1 MKNIFK
7 KHSTTFV
14 VTLLAAGSIFA
25 VIAYNGSQMPPR
37 DESASSAQKTAP
49 ETQETPAKVEKVLT
63 KVSVQETQAGTYQ
76 AKIVG
81 FGEATSRYEL
91 DYTSEI
97 SGRVEWLSDLFQVG
111 TQVSKGDLL
120 ARIDDSTY
128 QQLVAEAESDLATA
142 ELELFEE
149 QREGEQARSEW
160 NRSGLTGEPDSPL
173 VFREPQLASAQASVE
188 NARKSL
194 VSAKKDLAYTE
205 IRAPFDGVITERT
218 LQLGAHVSEGGSIAM
233 LYSTD
238 LIEIEVP
245 LSNQQWA
252 NLPAEAVDES
262 WGATVYDSNSGKEW
276 SAVIKREHQYVDKT
290 TRQRSLV
297 LVVEKP
303 LASENKLFPGTFVKA
318 SIDGKQSDNIWQLPA
333 SALSQQGEIWI
344 VDAQG
349 LLNKYAATVLFER
362 DDFIYVNP
370 VVDGETVQVIMR
382 PLSNFQVGMRVSP
395 QVMPSQASDAKET
408 TKEAL

>member
-1 MKNIFK
+1 MKSTLK
-7 KHSTTFV
+7 KHAPTLV
-14 VTLLAAGSIFA
+14 VTLLAASSIFA
-25 VIAYNGSQMPPR
+25 VIAYNGSQIPRR
-37 DESASSAQKTAP
+37 DEPAAPTQQAVPEAQAATK
-49 ETQETPAKVEKVLT
+49 QVDKVLM
-63 KVSVQETQAGTYQ
+63 KVTVQETQVGTYQ

-97 SGRVEWLSDLFQVG
+97 SGRVEWLSDSFQVG

-120 ARIDDSTY
+120 ARIDDTTY

-160 NRSGLTGEPDSPL
+160 NRSGLTGKPDSPL

-188 NARKSL
+188 NARQSL
-194 VSAKKDLAYTE
+194 VSARKDLSYTE

-218 LQLGAHVSEGGSIAM
+218 VQLGAHVSEGGSIAM

-252 NLPAEAVDES
+252 NLPAEAVSES
-262 WGATVYDSNSGKEW
+262 WGATVYDNNSGKTW
-276 SAVIKREHQYVDKT
+276 PAVIKREHQYVDKT
-290 TRQRSLV
+290 TRQRSIV
-297 LVVEKP
+297 LAVEKP
-303 LASENKLFPGTFVKA
+303 LATENKLFPGTFVRA
-318 SIDGKQSDNIWQLPA
+318 SIDGKQRENIWQLPA
-333 SALSQQGEIWI
+333 SALSQQGEIWV

-349 LLNKYAATVLFER
+349 LLSKYSATVLFER

-370 VVDGETVQVIMR
+370 VIEEETVQVVVR
-382 PLSNFQVGMRVSP
+382 PLSNFQAGLKVSS
-395 QVMPSQASDAKET
+395 QVMSSTESTSKET

>member
-1 MKNIFK
+1 MKNTFK

-37 DESASSAQKTAP
+37 DEPAASTQKTVT
-49 ETQETPAKVEKVLT
+49 ETQETTEQVEEVLT
-63 KVSVQETQAGTYQ
+63 KVTVQETQLGTYK

-128 QQLVAEAESDLATA
+128 QQLVSEAESNLATA

-160 NRSGLTGEPDSPL
+160 NRSGLKGEPDSPL

-194 VSAKKDLAYTE
+194 VSAKNDLAYAE

-218 LQLGAHVSEGGSIAM
+218 LQLGAHISEGGSIGM

-245 LSNQQWA
+245 LSNQQWT
-252 NLPAEAVDES
+252 NLPPEAISES
-262 WGATVYDSNSGKEW
+262 WTATISDGSSGKQW
-276 SAVIKREHQYVDKT
+276 PAVIKREHLYVDKT
-290 TRQRSLV
+290 TRQRSVV
-297 LVVEKP
+297 LIVDKP
-303 LASENKLFPGTFVKA
+303 LATENKLFPGTFVKA
-318 SIDGKQSDNIWQLPA
+318 NIDGKERENIWQLPA
-333 SALSQQGEIWI
+333 SALSQQGEVWV

-349 LLNKYAATVLFER
+349 LLNKYAATALFER
-362 DDFIYVNP
+362 DDYIYINP
-370 VVDGETVQVIMR
+370 VVDGETVQVIVR
-382 PLSNFQVGMRVSP
+382 PLSNFQVGMKVSP
-395 QVMPSQASDAKET
+395 QVLLSEET
-408 TKEAL
+408 GSEEMTKEAL